1 MSSPLAISPRANRID
16 GGSGTRDQ
24 IILTGGTT
32 VDFTTGTVSG
42 IEKLTG
48 SIGDDDVTMSV
59 TQWAGF
65 VTIDLGVGT
74 DALNVKAAGIVDI
87 SGLGAPSTTN
97 VETGSLTGS
106 AGADTVR
113 LTGTQLDAIIIG
125 NGTINLDLGIDTIEL
140 TSHAVDVTNLNNGGD
155 ARLTG
160 VEVITAVNSTNAVSW
175 VLDKQSEGFQLFG
188 GAFADRITGGGGND
202 LLAGGNGA
210 DTLTGGG
217 GHDVLLGGAGNDILS
232 GGAGA
237 DKFFFNS
244 ALSAASNI
252 DKIADFSLSGDMVQ
266 LENAVFTALTTTGT
280 LAESA
285 FYVGAAAHDANDRII
300 YNDKTGALSYDADG
314 KGGAAAVQFA
324 TLTGLA
330 LTNADFVVV

>member
-1 MSSPLAISPRANRID
+1 M
-16 GGSGTRDQ
+16 
-24 IILTGGTT
+24 
-32 VDFTTGTVSG
+32 
-42 IEKLTG
+42 
-48 SIGDDDVTMSV
+48 
-59 TQWAGF
+59 
-65 VTIDLGVGT
+65 
-74 DALNVKAAGIVDI
+74 
-87 SGLGAPSTTN
+87 
-97 VETGSLTGS
+97 
-106 AGADTVR
+106 
-113 LTGTQLDAIIIG
+113 
-125 NGTINLDLGIDTIEL
+125 
-140 TSHAVDVTNLNNGGD
+140 
-155 ARLTG
+155 
-160 VEVITAVNSTNAVSW
+160 ITAVNSTNAVSW
-175 VLDKQSEGFQLFG
+175 VLDKQSEGLQLFG

-266 LENAVFTALTTTGT
+266 LENAVFTALTTGT

-285 FYVGAAAHDANDRII
+285 FYAGAAAHDANDRII
-300 YNDKTGALSYDADG
+300 YNKATGALSYDADG